1 MSLQPIPATNDEL
14 AKNIARQI
22 LQQIKSVRDNVD
34 RLRTQGVA
42 ARPPTEERTMPDGRV
57 IPASPGIPAI
67 SGNAIENALGELNCE
82 LLDQVKEILG

>member
-1 MSLQPIPATNDEL
+1 M
-14 AKNIARQI
+14 
-22 LQQIKSVRDNVD
+22 
-34 RLRTQGVA
+34 A

-57 IPASPGIPAI
+57 IPASHGIPAI